1 MTPYHTIEHTKGKR
15 VLELGCGVG
24 YLGLVVAAIQ
34 LNAPDP
40 ENFASSVWLTDVNEV
55 VLSRCRKNLNL
66 PCSELRRLLT
76 CLDFG
81 VTR

>member
-1 MTPYHTIEHTKGKR
+1 MPYHTIEHMRGKR

-34 LNAPDP
+34 LSAPDS
-40 ENFASSVWLTDVNEV
+40 ENFGSSVWLTDVNEV
-55 VLSRCRKNLNL
+55 VLSRCMENVNLT
-66 PCSELRRLLT
+66 CSELRGPLISLN
-76 CLDFG
+76 FG